1 MSVRARLK
9 HAVGRRRPQAG
20 AKRRQAGFSLVEMTV
35 VLVIIG
41 LILGAVM
48 IGRDAQRNAEYVKI
62 RQTFVNQWAVAY
74 NTYVQRTGVP
84 VGDDPSLPQLM
95 VNGQAYLASNGGAT
109 SGGNMTGVSGPP
121 MICHGGV
128 PKNMPSTSG
137 LNTTADSAQGRDLRD
152 LMLRAG
158 VQLPQGRGQGFEDR
172 YVYLDSNGNPQELQ
186 VCFRWNPP
194 GTSAGAGNVMVV
206 AGLTPDLA
214 RSLAAAINGSSG
226 ASSGSF
232 RQEGVSQGAI
242 GVGAGAAL
250 NQATQAQDWSSD
262 NAAIQAGGN
271 SAEGQVQALV
281 ADYKMNQ

>member
-1 MSVRARLK
+1 MKCARRAQ
-9 HAVGRRRPQAG
+9 G
-20 AKRRQAGFSLVEMTV
+20 GFSLVEMAV

-74 NTYVQRTGVP
+74 NAYFQRTGVP
-84 VGDDPSLPQLM
+84 VGDDPTLPQLM
-95 VNGQAYLASNGGAT
+95 VNGKAFLSSTGGTT
-109 SGGNMTGVSGPP
+109 SGGNMTGVQSPP
-121 MICHGGV
+121 MICHGTA
-128 PKNMPSTSG
+128 PKNMPGAASLSA
-137 LNTTADSAQGRDLRD
+137 TADSTQDLRD

-194 GTSAGAGNVMVV
+194 GTPSGAGNVMVI

-214 RSLAAAINGSSG
+214 RSLAAAINGSAG

-232 RQEGVSQGAI
+232 RQEGVSAGAL
-242 GVGAGAAL
+242 GVGTAVSTS
-250 NQATQAQDWSSD
+250 TQAQDWSAD
-262 NAAIQAGGN
+262 NTVNQGGAS
-271 SAEGQVQALV
+271 SAEGQVSTFV
-281 ADYKMNQ
+281 ADFKMNQ